1 MTAELINFLRDRL
14 SVEEHVAREATVG
27 PWRNAG
33 TSRHHEDVAGPCEA
47 VFAAPPDRGC
57 TCIARTGARG
67 DRQAMVDA
75 EHIARHNPE
84 RVLAEVEVKRRLIA
98 LHEPVILRGGGGAE
112 YFNTTRVCRSCEP
125 PKQFPETAYPCQTLR
140 LLALPYADHP
150 YYQQAWRP

>member
-14 SVEEHVAREATVG
+14 SIEEHVAREATMG

-33 TSRHHEDVAGPCEA
+33 TSRHHEDAAGPCEA

-57 TCIARTGARG
+57 ICIARTGARG

-84 RVLAEVEVKRRLIA
+84 RILAEVEAKRRILT
-98 LHEPVILRGGGGAE
+98 LHSDATGHSCSVTDETGYELNYAEVRGDDAC
-112 YFNTTRVCRSCEP
+112 T
-125 PKQFPETAYPCQTLR
+125 TLR

-150 YYQQAWRP
+150 YYRQEWRP